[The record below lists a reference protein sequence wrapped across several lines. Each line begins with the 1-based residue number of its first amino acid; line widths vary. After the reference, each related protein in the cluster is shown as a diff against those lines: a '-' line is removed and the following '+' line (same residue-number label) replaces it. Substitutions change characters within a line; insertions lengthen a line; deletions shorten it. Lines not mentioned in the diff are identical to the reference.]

1 MTGAYLGASQIGDQG
16 GETIKVEL
24 SAALNFGEKARLR
37 VVKLV
42 SVDPNVYEFV
52 AEALN
57 GQPGETE
64 VVGDAEIYLMTPGP
78 DDPAQ
83 PKVRR
88 FLRAY
93 TPRLAP
99 GIYYV
104 QVERK
109 INGTWTLLCVA
120 TPGFRVLRRLRH
132 QEIYDHRKL
141 FPSPPFAPGPQHL
154 NQEPMI
160 LE

>member
-1 MTGAYLGASQIGDQG
+1 MTGTFLGAAQIGDQG

-37 VVKLV
+37 IAKLTDV
-42 SVDPNVYEFV
+42 GVYAAV

-64 VVGDAEIYLMTPGP
+64 VVGDDEIYLVTPGP

-109 INGTWTLLCVA
+109 INGAWTLLCVA
-120 TPGFRVLRRLRH
+120 TPAFRVLRRNRH
-132 QEIYDHRKL
+132 QEVYDHRKL
-141 FPSPPFAPGPQHL
+141 FPSPPFAPGPQNL

>member
-1 MTGAYLGASQIGDQG
+1 MTGTFLGAAQIGDQG
-16 GETIKVEL
+16 GELLVVEL
-24 SAALNFGEKARLR
+24 SAALAIGEKVRLR
-37 VVKLV
+37 VMKLTAV
-42 SVDPNVYEFV
+42 GVYAAV

-57 GQPGETE
+57 GLPGETE
-64 VVGDAEIYLMTPGP
+64 TVNDAEVYLVPGFP
-78 DDPAQ
+78 TDPAE
-83 PKVRR
+83 PKARR
-88 FLRAY
+88 FVRAY